1 MQEIRTF
8 ADMILRKRT
17 IQGITLL
24 ICLIFYGFNSQ
35 LVAQEQSRDATMQI
49 AEMEKKGAAR
59 KLETMETEG
68 NNLFSNAS
76 ADFNIHHY
84 RCEWKLDPGVRF
96 IEGKVTVSFII
107 TSNTGSIIFDLVD
120 SLKVDSVSF
129 QGRQIGFERPGNNSL
144 KVNFPLTLST
154 NSSESVTIYYRG
166 IPPNISGFGTY
177 INSMHSGIPVTWTLS
192 EPYGSME
199 WWPCKNGLNDKTDSI
214 DIIITTPLAYTSTTN
229 GVLQNEVVLNG
240 ERTSYWRHRY
250 PIATYLVAIAA
261 TNYTVLTDTVQLS
274 NAIMPIIQY
283 AYPESAVI
291 FKNAAGITA
300 RTIRLFHET
309 FGDYPF
315 IREKYG
321 HTQFSW
327 GGGMEHQTNSFMF
340 NVSENLVVHEA
351 AHQWFGDKITCG
363 SWRDIWLNEGF
374 AVFLTNYSIE
384 KFYPESNLLAS
395 VGAQLKSV
403 VSQPGGSVYVDDTTN
418 ASRIF
423 NNRLTYNKGGWLLRM
438 LRWKL
443 GDKAFFKGLRDYLND
458 PTLAYN
464 YATSNDF
471 KRNMENASGVDLT
484 EFFADWLYG
493 EGYPSYQLT
502 WSAIGNGWVQT
513 SLSQT
518 SSHPSVAFFEMPVPV
533 RFKNAT
539 RDTIIVINDERNQQ
553 ITFHQLGFL
562 PDSAFIDPFLKLISA
577 KNSVTKIN
585 APVSVPNTVTVFPN
599 PVQSQLTAYFKNF
612 QPGNLSIVLYNT
624 KGQVLWKKQ
633 INNFSGS
640 DFILISMAELP
651 RGIYWLNIRGSN
663 NINMVKKIY
672 K

>member
-1 MQEIRTF
+1 MREIRTF
-8 ADMILRKRT
+8 AAMIMRKRT
-17 IQGITLL
+17 ILGIMLL
-24 ICLIFYGFNSQ
+24 ICLIFYGFNSK
-35 LVAQEQSRDATMQI
+35 LVAQEQLRDQSMQI

-96 IEGKVTVSFII
+96 IEGKVTASFII

-120 SLKVDSVSF
+120 SLKVDSVYF

-144 KVNFPLTLST
+144 KVNFPLTLSV
-154 NSSESVTIYYRG
+154 NSNESVTIYYRG
-166 IPPNISGFGTY
+166 VPPNISGFGTY

-214 DIIITTPLAYTSTTN
+214 DIVITTPLAYTSTTN
-229 GVLQNEVVLNG
+229 GMLQKEVVING
-240 ERTSYWRHRY
+240 ERTSFWRHRY

-261 TNYTVLTDTVQLS
+261 TNYTVLTDTVQLG

-283 AYPESAVI
+283 AYPESAVT

-363 SWRDIWLNEGF
+363 SWKDIWLNEGF

-384 KFYPESNLLAS
+384 KFYPESNLLS
-395 VGAQLKSV
+395 LVQSQLKSV
-403 VSQPGGSVYVDDTTN
+403 VSQPGGAVYVDDTTN

-423 NNRLTYNKGGWLLRM
+423 NSRLTYNKGGWLLRM

-443 GDKAFFKGLRDYLND
+443 GDKVFFKGLRDYLND
-458 PTLAYN
+458 PTLVYN

-518 SSHPSVAFFEMPVPV
+518 TSHPSVAFFEMQVPV

-539 RDTIIVINDERNQQ
+539 RDTLIVINHERNQQ
-553 ITFHQLGFL
+553 ITIQQLGFL

-577 KNSVTKIN
+577 KNSVAKTNSPTSI
-585 APVSVPNTVTVFPN
+585 PNTVTVFPN
-599 PVQSQLTAYFKNF
+599 PVQTQLTVYLKNF
-612 QPGNLSIVLYNT
+612 QPGNFSIVLYNT
-624 KGQVLWKKQ
+624 KGQLLWKKQ
-633 INNFSGS
+633 IPNFSGS

-651 RGIYWLNIRGSN
+651 SGIYWLNIRDSDN
-663 NINMVKKIY
+663 MNIVKKIY